1 MLSEEEKKERQREH
15 ARKWREKNR
24 EALKER
30 SREYRANLSPEE
42 AERQRVARRERQLRN
57 KDRRRETNRRCY
69 EKTPEIWIL
78 SNIRKRCRDN
88 GIPFNLTVEDI
99 KAPEFC
105 PVLGIKLERNHK
117 GRESGPQYCSPSVDR
132 IIPELG
138 YVKGN
143 VIVVSHLANAIKQN
157 ATPEQIRKVADFYDR
172 LINGKAGG
180 ESDT

>member
-1 MLSEEEKKERQREH
+1 MLTPEEEKKERQREYR
-15 ARKWREKNR
+15 RKWAKENPDKIQASRRKARALRTPEQIEK
-24 EALKER
+24 EK
-30 SREYRANLSPEE
+30 EYR
-42 AERQRVARRERQLRN
+42 RQRRLKN
-57 KDRRRETNRRCY
+57 KDQIRATNRRCY
-69 EKTPEIWIL
+69 ERSPEIWIL
-78 SNIRKRCRDN
+78 SNIKKRCRDN
-88 GIPFNLTVEDI
+88 GIPFNITVEDI

-105 PVLGIKLERNHK
+105 PVLGIKLERNHN

-143 VIVVSHLANAIKQN
+143 VIVISHMANAIKQN

-172 LINGKAGG
+172 LINGG